1 MVAARAL
8 SAFYERERDS
18 KGAPSARYR
27 AGALL
32 VAEAFDDLRLVGLF
46 IKALGKK
53 KH

>member
-8 SAFYERERDS
+8 SAFYERERD

-32 VAEAFDDLRLVGLF
+32 IAEAFDDLRIVGRF
-46 IKALGKK
+46 IEVLGKK
-53 KH
+53 KR